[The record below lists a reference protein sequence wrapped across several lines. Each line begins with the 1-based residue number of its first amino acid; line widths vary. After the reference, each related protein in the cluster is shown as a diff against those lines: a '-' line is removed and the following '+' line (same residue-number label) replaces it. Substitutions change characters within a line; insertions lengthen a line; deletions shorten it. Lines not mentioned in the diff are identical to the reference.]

1 MKVYIDAD
9 ACPVT
14 DIVIAKCAA
23 KGIPCVL
30 VCDTAHQIRRPGA
43 DTVTVDKGSDSADL
57 MIANKVRPGDI
68 VVTQDYGLACICLG
82 RNARIL
88 HQDGWEYTPFN
99 IDALMFQRHE
109 NRRLR
114 AAGIR
119 GKGPSKRTKAQD
131 QAFSEALEKL
141 LQGYSAGGSR

>member
-23 KGIPCVL
+23 WKIPCVL
-30 VCDTAHQIRRPGA
+30 VCDTAHQIRRSGA

-57 MIANKVRPGDI
+57 MIANRVRPGDI
-68 VVTQDYGLACICLG
+68 VITQDYGLACICLG
-82 RNARIL
+82 RHARIL
-88 HQDGWEYTPFN
+88 HQDGWEYTPYN

-109 NRRLR
+109 SRKLR

-119 GKGPSKRTKAQD
+119 SKGPSKRTKAQD
-131 QAFSEALEKL
+131 QAFSDALEKL

>member
-14 DIVIAKCAA
+14 DIVIAKCASRD
-23 KGIPCVL
+23 IPCVL

-57 MIANKVRPGDI
+57 MIANKVRPGDV

-109 NRRLR
+109 SRRLR

-119 GKGPSKRTKAQD
+119 GKGSSKRTKAQD